1 METRNL
7 KARLKNGETVY
18 GPFLKIPSGSVI
30 HVLGL
35 AGFDFAII
43 DLEHSSLSLESA
55 EALVRAARA
64 TSLSPVIRVGE
75 NTSTAVLHALDMGPA
90 GVIVP
95 HISNR
100 EQAEAAVRHARFH
113 PQGERGMDMYAA
125 AADYG
130 MMAKAEY
137 MRHANDTT
145 LLCLMIEG
153 KDGLSNLNERTVS
166 EWQTRAG
173 KHCQQVHEQVVENS
187 QHDLQQVQ
195 ADEIK
200 VKTQEGTLWMAL
212 AIWVPTRLWL
222 GGVISPKRVLDLI
235 QALADKVRK
244 MALCRPLLL
253 AVDGLASYVSA
264 FRNAFRSKFP
274 RPEGELGRC
283 KMVAWQD
290 IAIVQVVKQR
300 VAGVLNVD
308 RRIVQGAKD
317 MVERLIKTTQGQGV
331 INTAFIERLNATF
344 RQRINSLTRR
354 SRTLAQRAE
363 TLAAGMYL
371 VGCFYNFCD
380 FHHSLRL
387 KLSVG
392 SFGHHWVQRTPA
404 SVAGL
409 TDHQWTA
416 TELLNFKVPPLRWQL
431 PKQRG
436 RPSTAMLHLAQQWAT

>member
-1 METRNL
+1 MNPQVIFCPNL
-7 KARLKNGETVY
+7 DCMLRGQTGKGN
-18 GPFLKIPSGSVI
+18 I
-30 HVLGL
+30 HV
-35 AGFDFAII
+35 
-43 DLEHSSLSLESA
+43 HSPKDKRYVCEVCQQTFTTTKGTIFYRLRSDPQ
-55 EALVRAARA
+55 V
-64 TSLSPVIRVGE
+64 
-75 NTSTAVLHALDMGPA
+75 VLC
-90 GVIVP
+90 VV
-95 HISNR
+95 
-100 EQAEAAVRHARFH
+100 
-113 PQGERGMDMYAA
+113 
-125 AADYG
+125 
-130 MMAKAEY
+130 
-137 MRHANDTT
+137 T
-145 LLCLMIEG
+145 LLAYGCPVQAIVNAF
-153 KDGLSNLNERTVS
+153 SLNERTVS